1 MVSVIYNLL
10 VPVTIKP
17 LLLWAVSGF
26 HATHHV
32 GRSHS
37 GIIIRTTI
45 ILPND
50 SATPQPPQRQLLLH
64 LSENQNDW
72 YSDYNPETY
81 VAPPPRYDNT
91 NNKQYSNDRDRFRS
105 SNDNNYSDRRGD
117 RRGGGRGGGGRG
129 RGGRGGGGGSIVYE
143 RDTSMDQSNVDV
155 AAVERLLDDRQQA
168 RRQNDFDRADD
179 IRNTLLQQY
188 GVQVWDKDGVW
199 RTGASASGSGLNR
212 RSSRDGVDGG
222 RFGRDRDR
230 GRGGRFG
237 DRGGRSPR
245 RPKDFGPTGHDY
257 EMAPDAGAIAVDIS
271 ESEIHEMIA
280 ARLRAKMSRNFDEAD
295 EIQAQLTDAGIYVHD
310 ARKEW
315 RADGIMF
322 GDYANSDGRPGQERG
337 SRRDREMAPFEQSPY
352 SAGIDTLTEDEMSD
366 ITRLVSQRNGAKLS
380 RNYQTADRIRDELK
394 AEYNVFLEDR
404 LRQWSIG
411 GDFGPDSPARDAS
424 RFKPWTMSSYSE
436 PLIDE
441 DQESAILVQLEERNE
456 AKAARNF
463 DAADDIRD
471 FLLSEF
477 NVAIDDRLREWSIGG
492 NFGMPNKASRN
503 DDTYRRRG
511 GGDLTPE
518 EEAEIIDL
526 VAMRAKAKK
535 NRDFNTSD
543 DLREVLDERFAVKVD
558 DKSRCKTLDLFVCLS
573 NVTPTDFHLLHPL

>member
-1 MVSVIYNLL
+1 M
-10 VPVTIKP
+10 TIK
-17 LLLWAVSGF
+17 LLAVSGF
-26 HATHHV
+26 HATHHL
-32 GRSHS
+32 GCSRS
-37 GIIIRTTI
+37 GIIISTTI
-45 ILPND
+45 IPNH
-50 SATPQPPQRQLLLH
+50 SAIPQPPQRQLLLH

-81 VAPPPRYDNT
+81 VAPPPRYENT
-91 NNKQYSNDRDRFRS
+91 NKQYSNDRDRFSS
-105 SNDNNYSDRRGD
+105 SNNNNNNNYSDRRGD
-117 RRGGGRGGGGRG
+117 RRGGGRGGGGG
-129 RGGRGGGGGSIVYE
+129 GGRGRGGGGSIVYE

-155 AAVERLLDDRQQA
+155 GAVERLLDDRQQA
-168 RRQNDFDRADD
+168 RRQNDFDKADD

-199 RTGASASGSGLNR
+199 RTGASSSGSGLNR
-212 RSSRDGVDGG
+212 RSSRDGGGG
-222 RFGRDRDR
+222 RFGRDGDR

-257 EMAPDAGAIAVDIS
+257 EMAPDAGAIAVDVS

-295 EIQAQLTDAGIYVHD
+295 EIQAQLTDAGVYVHD

-352 SAGIDTLTEDEMSD
+352 SAGIDTLTEDEMAD

-394 AEYNVFLEDR
+394 AEYNAFLEDR

-424 RFKPWTMSSYSE
+424 RFKPWTLSSYSE

-463 DAADDIRD
+463 DAADDIRE

-477 NVAIDDRLREWSIGG
+477 NVVIDDRLREWSIGG
-492 NFGMPNKASRN
+492 NFGATNKSSRN
-503 DDTYRRRG
+503 DDTYQRRG
-511 GGDLTPE
+511 GGDLSPE

-535 NRDFNTSD
+535 NRDFDTSD
-543 DLREVLDERFAVKVD
+543 ELREVLDERFAVKVD
-558 DKSRCKTLDLFVCLS
+558 DKSKCKTLDLIVCWM
-573 NVTPTDFHLLHPL
+573 